1 MTLLPATALLLLSLP
16 DAAATEPRQPLP
28 PVVVTATRQAEDPLT
43 VPAAVD
49 LLTDEDIGRARPRA
63 NLSEAL
69 QQLPGVVARDRQ
81 NQAQDQQIS
90 IRGFGARASFGVRG
104 VRIYSDGIPA
114 TMPDGQGQVSHLVL
128 PAAGRIE
135 VLRGP
140 FSALYGNAAGGV
152 IDVTTATAPDPAE
165 ASGGLALGDFGLRH
179 ATAGWRSQWG
189 ATGQG
194 DALVDLGQ
202 IRSDG
207 FRRHS
212 RSRRDQAQVLV
223 RGGLG
228 GQGEWTVLAN
238 HMDLSALDP
247 QGLTRAEL
255 DGDRRAASP
264 GAGLFDTRKTV
275 RQDQAGARLGQPLGE
290 AGTLT
295 VTAWAGR
302 RQTFQVLSVPVAA
315 QANPLSGGGVI
326 DLDRDY
332 HGLDLRWRRQGL
344 WLGRDASL
352 TVGVQHE
359 QAEERRLGFENF
371 RGETLGVVGALRRD
385 EDNRVRGR
393 DAYAQADLWLA
404 PRWRLAVGARHSA
417 IDFDS
422 RDRYVTAANPDDS
435 GGQDYR
441 RLTPVAGLLYRA
453 SDSLSLYG
461 NLGGGFETP
470 TLAELA
476 YRGDGSSG
484 LNTALRP
491 ARSRHGELGAR
502 WRSARVQ
509 ASAALFRSDTRDELV
524 VLTSQGGRTVFTNAG
539 LSRRQ
544 GAELAFSAE
553 LSGQWSLAGSWTLM
567 DARHRRD
574 APACDEPP
582 CPSPLIAAGRRI
594 PGLAGHDTGLEL
606 SWRPVTGLEAL
617 LEARRT
623 GRVAVNDANSAFA
636 PSATTVDFAIQHR
649 GGTATL
655 AWRSWLRLANLGDR
669 DVVGSVI
676 VNEANAR
683 YFEPAPGRHWQLG
696 IELTRR
702 F

>member
-1 MTLLPATALLLLSLP
+1 MTLSVATTLLLLALP
-16 DAAATEPRQPLP
+16 EVVAPPSGQPLP

-49 LLTDEDIGRARPRA
+49 LLTAEDIGRARPRA

-69 QQLPGVVARDRQ
+69 QHLPGVVARDRQ
-81 NQAQDQQIS
+81 NQAQDLQIS

-152 IDVTTATAPDPAE
+152 IDVATASAPDPAE
-165 ASGGLALGDFGLRH
+165 ATGGLALGDFGLRH
-179 ATAGWRSQWG
+179 ATAGWRGQWG
-189 ATGQG
+189 AAGQG
-194 DALVDLGQ
+194 DALLDLGR

-223 RGGLG
+223 RGDLG

-238 HMDLSALDP
+238 HMDLAALDP
-247 QGLTRAEL
+247 QGLTAAEL
-255 DGDRRAASP
+255 GRDRRAASP
-264 GAGLFDTRKTV
+264 GARQFDTRKTV
-275 RQDQAGARLGQPLGE
+275 RQDQAGFRVVRPLG
-290 AGTLT
+290 AADTLT
-295 VTAWAGR
+295 VTGWGGH

-315 QANPLSGGGVI
+315 QASPLSGGGVI
-326 DLDRDY
+326 DLDRDF
-332 HGLDLRWRRQGL
+332 HGVDLRWRRQGS

-359 QAEERRLGFENF
+359 QADERRLGFENF
-371 RGETLGVVGALRRD
+371 RDGTLGVVGALRRD
-385 EDNRVRGR
+385 EDNGVRGR

-417 IDFDS
+417 VDFDS
-422 RDRYVTAANPDDS
+422 RDRYVTAGNPDDS
-435 GGQDYR
+435 GSQDYR
-441 RLTPVAGLLYRA
+441 RLTPVAGLLFRA
-453 SDSLSLYG
+453 RDSLSLYG
-461 NLGGGFETP
+461 NLGSGFETP

-484 LNTALRP
+484 LNSDLRP

-502 WRSARVQ
+502 WRSARMQ

-524 VLTSQGGRTVFTNAG
+524 VLSSQGGRTAFANAG

-544 GAELAFSAE
+544 GAELAFAAE
-553 LSGQWSLAGSWTLM
+553 LSGQWGLAGSWTLM

-574 APACDEPP
+574 APACQDPP
-582 CPSPLIAAGRRI
+582 CAPPRIAAGRRI
-594 PGLAGHDTGLEL
+594 PGLASHHAWLEL
-606 SWRPVTGLEAL
+606 AWRPATGLEAL

-623 GRVAVNDANSAFA
+623 GRVAVDDANSAFA
-636 PSATTVDFAIQHR
+636 PASTTLDLALQHR

-669 DVVGSVI
+669 PVVGSVI
-676 VNEANAR
+676 VNEANGR

-696 IELTRR
+696 VELTRR